1 MTFYDRSAF
10 WGRLSDGDDD
20 LMAMATMTM
29 VNGHLITLYLESILD
44 ADFGSDS
51 VRVLS

>member
-1 MTFYDRSAF
+1 MTFYDGSAF
-10 WGRLSDGDDD
+10 WVRLSDGDGNDD
-20 LMAMATMTM
+20 
-29 VNGHLITLYLESILD
+29 NGNSITLYLESILD